1 MELST
6 EVVNEKQE
14 NGQLIE
20 KLREENEE
28 YRELYEAARL
38 QLKDIVIYRQKAL
51 ECDKLKTQNA

>member
-20 KLREENEE
+20 KLKEENEE

-38 QLKDIVIYRQKAL
+38 
-51 ECDKLKTQNA
+51 